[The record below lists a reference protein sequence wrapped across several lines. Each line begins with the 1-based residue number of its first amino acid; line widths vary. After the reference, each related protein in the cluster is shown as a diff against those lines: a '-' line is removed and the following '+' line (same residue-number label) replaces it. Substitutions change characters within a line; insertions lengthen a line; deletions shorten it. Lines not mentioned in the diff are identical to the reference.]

1 MRSREGMGVLLS
13 LRTVCR
19 NGAVWLLLALAVVQ
33 LAGCTRPLWLH
44 RPHANFRFTPPYLG
58 PDDFQGSFSPRLSD
72 ANNGLQ
78 STYSGLV
85 AVTSVHRA
93 TVQQMLP
100 PGLFLA
106 TPHPNT
112 WGGSLH
118 PVVHMIGEQ
127 RAPSTLFAGA
137 VLPVLG
143 APGYDEMIMFVPFV
157 VKANGTLWHNYVV
170 RMYLNHI
177 IPVFGG
183 NELFGY
189 QKVLARLDQ
198 SQQGSFVRHTVTSE
212 DLATT
217 WFRDDVD
224 LPAGQPSPAG
234 AAALPRWDE
243 VRKILE
249 MPFLGVRPDEVMVCS
264 YWELDYSN
272 ATVAPTASRH
282 QVVTK
287 FRDGMEPWETM
298 GTLRSARN
306 GAFSMSQVRWRLAW
320 PWLVQGC

>member
-1 MRSREGMGVLLS
+1 MQV
-13 LRTVCR
+13 
-19 NGAVWLLLALAVVQ
+19 
-33 LAGCTRPLWLH
+33 AGCARLIRLH
-44 RPHANFRFTPPYLG
+44 PPSAYFTFTPPYLG
-58 PDDFQGSFSPRLSD
+58 PDDFQGSFSPRLSEAKD
-72 ANNGLQ
+72 GLQ
-78 STYSGLV
+78 STYSGVV
-85 AVTSVHRA
+85 AITSVQRA

-106 TPHPNT
+106 TPYPNI

-118 PVVHMIGEQ
+118 PVVHLIGEQ
-127 RAPSTLFAGA
+127 RAPSVLVAGA
-137 VLPVLG
+137 VVPILG

-170 RMYLNHI
+170 RMYLNHM

-183 NELFGY
+183 NELYGY
-189 QKVLARLDQ
+189 AKVLARLEQ

-212 DLATT
+212 DRATT

-224 LPAGQPSPAG
+224 LPAGQPMAAA

-243 VRKILE
+243 TRKILE
-249 MPFLGVRPDEVMVCS
+249 MPFLGIRPDGVMVCS

-272 ATVAPTASRH
+272 ATVAPTVSRH

-287 FRDGMEPWETM
+287 FRDGMEPWETL
-298 GTLRSARN
+298 GTLRSANN
-306 GAFSMSQVRWRLAW
+306 GAFSMNRVRWRLAW
-320 PWLVQGC
+320 PGLGQAC